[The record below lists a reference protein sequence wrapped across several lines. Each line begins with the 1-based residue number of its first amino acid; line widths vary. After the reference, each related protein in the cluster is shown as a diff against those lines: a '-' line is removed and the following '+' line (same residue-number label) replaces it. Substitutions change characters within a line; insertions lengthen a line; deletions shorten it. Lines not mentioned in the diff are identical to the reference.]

1 MTDGKGL
8 HPHNQATTRPSAET
22 GRNSTEATL
31 GYCRTS
37 RLPRRSN
44 ASPLA
49 SLLSLVDT
57 LRIAAE
63 TIALSA
69 RGGLTEEV
77 ANERLTW
84 WAHRVVAHAGA
95 RVRVQGL
102 ANRDEGR
109 AYVIMSNHQSNF
121 DVPTLFYALGAQMRM
136 VGKKELFDVPLF
148 GPAMRR
154 AGFVAVDRKD
164 HARAIASMERVR
176 ESVLRG
182 MSIYMAPEGT
192 RSVTGELQKFKKG
205 GFLVAQ
211 QTGTPILPI
220 TLRGTRDVL
229 PSHSAV
235 PIRGVDVDVVVH
247 PAIEVP
253 REEDAKH
260 AREDLM
266 ERTRAAIASAL

>member
-1 MTDGKGL
+1 VPGDLSPK
-8 HPHNQATTRPSAET
+8 TR
-22 GRNSTEATL
+22 RNSTGDTPA
-31 GYCRTS
+31 YCRTS

-57 LRIAAE
+57 LRISAE
-63 TIALSA
+63 TIALSV
-69 RGGLTEEV
+69 RGKLSEEI
-77 ANERLTW
+77 ANERLEW

-95 RVRVQGL
+95 RIRVQGL
-102 ANRDEGR
+102 GNREEGR

-121 DVPTLFYALGAQMRM
+121 DVPVLFYALGPRMRM

-154 AGFVAVDRKD
+154 AGFIAVDRKD

-176 ESVLRG
+176 DSVLRG
-182 MSIYMAPEGT
+182 MSIYLAPEGT
-192 RSVTGELQKFKKG
+192 RSTTGELGKFKKG

-229 PSHSAV
+229 PSHS
-235 PIRGVDVDVVVH
+235 PFPTRDVDVDVVVH
-247 PAIEVP
+247 APLDVT
-253 REEDAKH
+253 REEDPKH

>member
-1 MTDGKGL
+1 M
-8 HPHNQATTRPSAET
+8 
-22 GRNSTEATL
+22 
-31 GYCRTS
+31 
-37 RLPRRSN
+37 
-44 ASPLA
+44 
-49 SLLSLVDT
+49 DT
-57 LRIAAE
+57 LRISAE
-63 TIALSA
+63 TITLSV
-69 RGGLTEEV
+69 RGELTEDV
-77 ANERLTW
+77 ANERLSW

-102 ANRDEGR
+102 SNREEGR

-121 DVPTLFYALGAQMRM
+121 DVPTLYYALGAKMRM

-148 GPAMRR
+148 GRAMQR
-154 AGFVAVDRKD
+154 AGFIAVDRKD

-192 RSVTGELQKFKKG
+192 RSVSGELQKFKKG

-229 PSHSAV
+229 PSHSAF

-247 PAIEVP
+247 TPLDVE
-253 REEDAKH
+253 REQDAKH
-260 AREDLM
+260 ARQDLM
-266 ERTRAAIASAL
+266 DRTRAAIASAL